1 MRTATALAFL
11 IIALATHAQ
20 QKDAQQSPAQHHAD
34 VTKRGEQAMGF
45 SQEKTTHHFLLFKDG
60 GAIEVETNDPKDTDG
75 REQIRQ
81 HLSHIAKKFSNGN
94 FDMPMFIHGT
104 TPPGVPT
111 MTQLHD
117 QIHYEFQETSRGAKV
132 RITSANAQALEAIHS
147 FLRFQI
153 ADHQTGDSGQVTD
166 EIQKK

>member
-1 MRTATALAFL
+1 MRTTAVLIFLALAL
-11 IIALATHAQ
+11 TAHAQ
-20 QKDAQQSPAQHHAD
+20 QKDTQQSAAQHHGD

-60 GAIEVETNDPKDTDG
+60 GAIEVETNDPKDTDSLD
-75 REQIRQ
+75 QIRQ
-81 HLSHIAKKFSNGN
+81 HLSHIARMFSNGN

-117 QIHYEFQETSRGAKV
+117 QIHYEFQETSRAAKV
-132 RITSANAQALEAIHS
+132 RITTANAQALEAIHS

-153 ADHQTGDSGQVTD
+153 ADHQTGDSGKVTD
-166 EIQKK
+166 ESQKK